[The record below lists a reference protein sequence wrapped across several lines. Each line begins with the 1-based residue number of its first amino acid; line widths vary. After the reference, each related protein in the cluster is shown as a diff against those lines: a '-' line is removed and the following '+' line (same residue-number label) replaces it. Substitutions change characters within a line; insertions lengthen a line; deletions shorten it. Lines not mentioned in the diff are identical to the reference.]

1 MKPMIPEEENN
12 TSKETFK
19 LSFKWFLKSFSSLLV
34 DTFTL
39 RKGAD
44 IQGTIETIRRDSD
57 ITGHNIWILIFS
69 IFIASIGLN
78 INSPA
83 VVIGAMLISPL
94 MGPILGIGLS
104 LSTND
109 GKTLVVS
116 FRNFIVMMIVA
127 MGTSYIYFKIS
138 PFHEAQSE
146 LLARTKP
153 QLLDAFVA
161 IFGGLAGIIGN
172 SRKERSNVVPGVAIA
187 TALMPPLCTAGYGL
201 SVGNYD
207 YFLGAFYLFLLNSA
221 MICIT
226 TVIVVQYMKFPKVKY
241 VDRAKERKTKTVIAF
256 IAFIVIIPSFFM
268 FYNVLQE
275 NRFTQNAYRFIRNE
289 INYEKCFLVKESI
302 KYDKNDTREIELL
315 FVGTPIDSLE
325 IDRLKRVLES
335 YSLHNTNL
343 SIQQGDDAQKII
355 ENEKQAFSNAAVDY
369 ENKLTEANTTIIQQ
383 DQQIRELESQLTLFK
398 ADTFPITSLQI
409 ETKHV
414 FPEIAQITFAKSF
427 YVDSSTIKTTP
438 TLLVAWDKKSRLKT
452 SKKKEIQSKLY
463 DWMKYKLKAD
473 TVKIMVE

>member
-1 MKPMIPEEENN
+1 
-12 TSKETFK
+12 
-19 LSFKWFLKSFSSLLV
+19 
-34 DTFTL
+34 
-39 RKGAD
+39 
-44 IQGTIETIRRDSD
+44 
-57 ITGHNIWILIFS
+57 
-69 IFIASIGLN
+69 
-78 INSPA
+78 
-83 VVIGAMLISPL
+83 

-104 LSTND
+104 LSIND
-109 GKTLVVS
+109 GKTLIVS

-172 SRKERSNVVPGVAIA
+172 SRKERTNVVPGVAIA

-207 YFLGAFYLFLLNSA
+207 YFFGAFYLFLLNSA

-241 VDRAKERKTKTVIAF
+241 IDQAKERKTKTVIAF
-256 IAFIVIIPSFFM
+256 IAIIVIIPSFFM

-302 KYDKNDTREIELL
+302 KYHKNDTREIELL

-325 IDRLKRVLES
+325 IVRLKNSLDG
-335 YSLHNTNL
+335 YSLPNTVL

-355 ENEKQAFSNAAVDY
+355 EKEKQAFSTAAVDY
-369 ENKLTEANTTIIQQ
+369 ENKLAEANTTILQQ
-383 DQQIRELESQLTLFK
+383 GQQIQELELQITTMK
-398 ADTFPITSLQI
+398 ADTFPINSLQL
-409 ETKHV
+409 ESKQL
-414 FPEIAQITFAKSF
+414 FPEITKITFAKA
-427 YVDSSTIKTTP
+427 YVTDSNRIKTTP
-438 TLLVAWDKKSRLKT
+438 TLLLEWDRKIRIKS
-452 SKKKEIQSKLY
+452 SKKKEISSKLY

-473 TVKIMVE
+473 TLRIISS